1 MRPTAT
7 FVPNEMGREA
17 VPAATA
23 TAVPNETA
31 HETAHETM
39 SAVTARVHAIVV
51 AEGAATAITT
61 VDLTEVDPT
70 DRAADAPIAATS
82 APPRRSMPN

>member
-1 MRPTAT
+1 
-7 FVPNEMGREA
+7 
-17 VPAATA
+17 
-23 TAVPNETA
+23 
-31 HETAHETM
+31 M

>member
-39 SAVTARVHAIVV
+39 SAVTVRVHATVV
-51 AEGAATAITT
+51 AEGAATAIAT